1 MVHCGLYGHLPL
13 RSLLGNPPERRDV
26 TITRRRDS
34 FDAGVQPVARQQTS
48 ASALNGFLSRC
59 NIHDAFATSGR
70 LSAGPLLRRGKIAEP
85 KVREKETPTPQE
97 RWGDVGRTGWIRR
110 T

>member
-13 RSLLGNPPERRDV
+13 RSLLGNPAERRDV

-34 FDAGVQPVARQQTS
+34 FDA
-48 ASALNGFLSRC
+48 ASRRVLLPRNVFLARC
-59 NIHDAFATSGR
+59 NMNDAFATSGR

-97 RWGDVGRTGWIRR
+97 RWEDVGRTGWIRR